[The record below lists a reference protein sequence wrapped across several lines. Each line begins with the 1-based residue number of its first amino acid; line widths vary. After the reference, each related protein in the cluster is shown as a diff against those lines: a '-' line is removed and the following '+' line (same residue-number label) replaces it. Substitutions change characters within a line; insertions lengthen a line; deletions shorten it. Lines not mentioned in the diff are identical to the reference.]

1 MHKNNHARAKPLIS
15 ICHTEWNETSQSI
28 TKLQFWYKMTSF
40 SLKKKQLVSECRQN
54 VNNWLLLECG
64 QRDYD
69 MLYLFSSFFFKP

>member
-40 SLKKKQLVSECRQN
+40 SLKKKNNLFQN
-54 VNNWLLLECG
+54 VGKMSIIDC
-64 QRDYD
+64 
-69 MLYLFSSFFFKP
+69 F